1 MDGQMPGEKAVGD
14 FVRVRAQTDA
24 LASPLSAED
33 QCAQSMPDAS
43 PTKWHRAHTTW
54 FFETFI
60 LKPAGVEG
68 LSEDAYS
75 VLYNSYYNGI
85 GEQYDRASRGLL
97 TRPSHDEVTAYRA
110 RVDAAMLAQ
119 LDSGLS
125 DELAKRLEVGLH
137 HEQQHQELL
146 LTDIKHLLSCNPL
159 QPAYAETG
167 SRVPGADT
175 TPPLRWAEHDGQVVR
190 IGCDSGV
197 YHFDNE
203 APSHEV
209 LLRPFS
215 IAQRLVTNGEYRAFM
230 ADGGYDRAELWLSD
244 GWQAVQSN
252 GWRAPLYWL
261 GAGDDWT
268 EFTVYGRCLVED
280 SLPVV
285 HLSYYEADAY
295 ARWAG
300 ARLPTEQEWEA
311 ATDEPE
317 PAPMCGRA
325 SALHPLAPSLY
336 GAAWQWTSSSYAA
349 YPGYRAAAGAIGE
362 YNGKFMCSQYVLRG
376 SSCATPAGHARRT
389 YRNFFP
395 PGARWQFA
403 GIRLAKDGG

>member
-268 EFTVYGRCLVED
+268 EFTLYGRCLVED
-280 SLPVV
+280 SLPW
-285 HLSYYEADAY
+285 STSATT
-295 ARWAG
+295 RPTPTRAG
-300 ARLPTEQEWEA
+300 PVRGYRPSRNGRPRQTSRSPHRCVAGHRLFIRSRRAST
-311 ATDEPE
+311 
-317 PAPMCGRA
+317 APRGNGRA
-325 SALHPLAPSLY
+325 RVTPHTPAIERPPVRSANTTA
-336 GAAWQWTSSSYAA
+336 
-349 YPGYRAAAGAIGE
+349 
-362 YNGKFMCSQYVLRG
+362 
-376 SSCATPAGHARRT
+376 SSCAASTC
-389 YRNFFP
+389 
-395 PGARWQFA
+395 
-403 GIRLAKDGG
+403 